1 MKMIKM
7 LAVAVGLSAIT
18 LSCVAQEEDAAPF
31 YIYSTYFY
39 CGGGPLSRV
48 DELTAETAP
57 IMDGL
62 VEDGAI
68 NGWGWYAHHTG
79 GGWQRLSYHTAST
92 MDQLLDGSDA
102 IQEALAAAAEDD
114 EADDD
119 QMNFGEICYRHD
131 DYIWENVTGSGGGG
145 GDAKAGFSTYHVC
158 NFADEA
164 RADEII
170 KEHAAPV
177 FDRLV
182 EEGKL
187 TSWGWSSH
195 LVGGRYRKLQTMT
208 ASDHKTLL
216 AARDEAIEEIYDE
229 DSTVGEELANICGS
243 HVDYMWDIIH

>member
-1 MKMIKM
+1 
-7 LAVAVGLSAIT
+7 LGENHEDDQDAGRRGRPECDYLELRGTGGRRCAI
-18 LSCVAQEEDAAPF
+18 LYLF
-31 YIYSTYFY
+31 
-39 CGGGPLSRV
+39 